1 MLAGLS
7 CHIIKLR
14 PGSGIIIHTIVIF
27 IWESQL
33 QSKHRYIQTKTEPI
47 GTAFAWSLSVQSSFT
62 YNDNKYEVC
71 NLLVSLFQSLICYL
85 WGPFAYVPGYKYRTR
100 AQHQRTPL
108 KKIEFHTINKD
119 FEQTVQF
126 CFLLLTIFHKQE
138 RTLRIKWVTWLDHP
152 LIQLKPIM
160 QRQSLDILHFNFINS
175 GPRNF
180 SPWILVLLH
189 FLNTFPTY
197 RKCRNYI

>member
-1 MLAGLS
+1 MKTNMKSAIFLLASFSPRSAISEDLCIYAGLQIPDAS
-7 CHIIKLR
+7 
-14 PGSGIIIHTIVIF
+14 TT
-27 IWESQL
+27 
-33 QSKHRYIQTKTEPI
+33 SKD
-47 GTAFAWSLSVQSSFT
+47 AF
-62 YNDNKYEVC
+62 E
-71 NLLVSLFQSLICYL
+71 
-85 WGPFAYVPGYKYRTR
+85 
-100 AQHQRTPL
+100 
-108 KKIEFHTINKD
+108 KIEFHTINKD
-119 FEQTVQF
+119 FEQNVQF

-175 GPRNF
+175 GPRNL
-180 SPWILVLLH
+180 SPWISVLI

>member
-1 MLAGLS
+1 MITNMKSAIFLLASFSPRSAISEDL
-7 CHIIKLR
+7 CICAR
-14 PGSGIIIHTIVIF
+14 
-27 IWESQL
+27 L
-33 QSKHRYIQTKTEPI
+33 QIQDASTTSKD
-47 GTAFAWSLSVQSSFT
+47 AF
-62 YNDNKYEVC
+62 E
-71 NLLVSLFQSLICYL
+71 
-85 WGPFAYVPGYKYRTR
+85 
-100 AQHQRTPL
+100 
-108 KKIEFHTINKD
+108 KIEFHTVNKD

-160 QRQSLDILHFNFINS
+160 QRQSLDILHFNFINLAPEIS
-175 GPRNF
+175 LPEYQF
-180 SPWILVLLH
+180 LY

>member
-1 MLAGLS
+1 MKSAIFLLASFSPRCAISEDL
-7 CHIIKLR
+7 CICAR
-14 PGSGIIIHTIVIF
+14 
-27 IWESQL
+27 L
-33 QSKHRYIQTKTEPI
+33 QISDAS
-47 GTAFAWSLSVQSSFT
+47 TAGR
-62 YNDNKYEVC
+62 
-71 NLLVSLFQSLICYL
+71 L
-85 WGPFAYVPGYKYRTR
+85 WKW
-100 AQHQRTPL
+100 
-108 KKIEFHTINKD
+108 IEFHKINKD